1 MDFPWREE
9 EELVCASLLSG
20 VLELFGR
27 PLVLALVGADL
38 VCLVTLSPSLVSS
51 WPPTISCFLVS
62 DTLFRPEHILLF
74 IDLSCRESE

>member
-1 MDFPWREE
+1 MLLLDFPWREE

-27 PLVLALVGADL
+27 PLVLALAGADL

-51 WPPTISCFLVS
+51 
-62 DTLFRPEHILLF
+62 
-74 IDLSCRESE
+74 